1 MIMQTLNKVDEY
13 IEAVRREQAT
23 QQRVWDAA
31 EKLCHAREAEQAARR
46 ELEMQHLTTKNLW
59 NAMSE
64 DEKAQIR
71 RGPNGKEW

>member
-1 MIMQTLNKVDEY
+1 MMIQTLNKVDEY
-13 IEAVRREQAT
+13 IEAVRREQAA

-31 EKLCHAREAEQAARR
+31 EKLCHAREAEQEARG
-46 ELEMQHLTTKNLW
+46 ELEMRHLTTANLW
-59 NAMSE
+59 RAMSE

>member
-1 MIMQTLNKVDEY
+1 MQTLNKVDEY

-23 QQRVWDAA
+23 QQRVWDAV
-31 EKLCHAREAEQAARR
+31 EKLRHAREAEQAARS